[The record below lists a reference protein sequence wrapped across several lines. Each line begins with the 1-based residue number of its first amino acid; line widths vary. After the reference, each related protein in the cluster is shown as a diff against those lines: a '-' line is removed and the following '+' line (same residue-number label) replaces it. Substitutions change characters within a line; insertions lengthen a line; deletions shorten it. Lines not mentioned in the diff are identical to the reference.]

1 MMFALPTSPLM
12 SIRELLLWPKVALLP
27 WCVSEADEL
36 LLSVQSRSWA
46 AISAFV
52 SRPLLLRASRTR
64 PVALSFRFS
73 MRPLLL
79 MPSSAELPV
88 SGVIGRMR
96 ALDEAL
102 RTRRPV
108 M

>member
-1 MMFALPTSPLM
+1 MLYPAPRKDAELLVMMFALPTSPLM

-52 SRPLLLRASRTR
+52 SRPLLLKGEPDPAGG
-64 PVALSFRFS
+64 V
-73 MRPLLL
+73 
-79 MPSSAELPV
+79 EL
-88 SGVIGRMR
+88 
-96 ALDEAL
+96 
-102 RTRRPV
+102 
-108 M
+108 